1 MRVGNGRVKRAM
13 YPPGFRWSTHM
24 GPNVDSDLCMHAH
37 IGFLAQ
43 GHIQGEYT
51 DGCTFEYVAPQV
63 VTIEPGHDAWVVG
76 DEAAVLIQFDSEEG
90 TARRFG
96 LPARALALG
105 ERVRVPDRL
114 RLGLPWTY
122 VFLFVIARMDVSS
135 RSFPARRRSSSP
147 AFSPPRAT
155 LYLVLVILFA
165 AGGAIL
171 GDNVPYWIGR
181 KTGHRIVNRFFKG
194 ERRKQIDWAHRQVQE
209 RGGYLII
216 VGRFIPAGRTAVTL
230 SCGMLEMPWRRFIAF
245 DVAAGLVWAT
255 YAAMLG
261 YVGGR
266 TFEENPLYGFLLAF
280 AVALAVTG
288 LVEAYRWLRKR
299 GVLARG

>member
-1 MRVGNGRVKRAM
+1 M
-13 YPPGFRWSTHM
+13 FES
-24 GPNVDSDLCMHAH
+24 L
-37 IGFLAQ
+37 
-43 GHIQGEYT
+43 T
-51 DGCTFEYVAPQV
+51 DYVS
-63 VTIEPGHDAWVVG
+63 G
-76 DEAAVLIQFDSEEG
+76 S
-90 TARRFG
+90 
-96 LPARALALG
+96 
-105 ERVRVPDRL
+105 
-114 RLGLPWTY
+114 PWTY
-122 VFLFVIARMDVSS
+122 AFLFGIAALDVIIPLVPSETSVILAGVLASTGDLV
-135 RSFPARRRSSSP
+135 
-147 AFSPPRAT
+147 
-155 LYLVLVILFA
+155 LVLVILFA

-171 GDNVPYWIGR
+171 GDNVSYWIGR
-181 KTGHRIVNRFFKG
+181 KVGHRIVNRFFKG
-194 ERRKQIDWAHRQVQE
+194 ERRKQVDWAHRQVQE

-288 LVEAYRWLRKR
+288 IIEAYRWLRKR